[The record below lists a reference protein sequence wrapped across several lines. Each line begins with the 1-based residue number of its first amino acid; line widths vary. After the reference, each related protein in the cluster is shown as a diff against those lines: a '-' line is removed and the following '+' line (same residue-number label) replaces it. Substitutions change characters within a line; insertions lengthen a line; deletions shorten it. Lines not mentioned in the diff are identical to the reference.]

1 MYNDKMTESFELKIA
16 QIEKEIEEENSRSNI
31 NRIKARQFMFF
42 ILFGADEETRATLEQ
57 KVRDLLRNPDAC
69 EFIEITDVES
79 SDSYNELL
87 KQAISRASSKFVDVS
102 DLNHFLMC
110 PVIFSNNPIKVDVV
124 STLHAI
130 GECLNNNSKEPTW
143 QPFLIIN
150 LDDSQYD
157 NIYKAFSDMITFIR
171 SDTAGKNEIINRCCV
186 LSDKDGNGFQVTLEN
201 IMQTIAMTV
210 VLQNVASEKSVSD
223 QAVANTVTISSNSVE
238 NNDLFFTAR
247 NAAITH
253 PIRSI
258 TMQRMRS
265 AIDYFSGKTD
275 ESSNDALAHINYS
288 FINSIIKPVF
298 DKLPTINQKITYF
311 PLYSV
316 MQGPDFEKRIANVAY
331 KFYEEPLRGNEAI
344 SKQLDQAKEAFLG
357 NFFAA
362 NGSLSYLKQLIQD
375 GTLAKNFM
383 DSAKN
388 SLFSADS
395 NEQLPDKSKL
405 SEFNSGVY
413 LNVRNR
419 CKAMIDGAGTK
430 LLTDL
435 STSLCDESTIA
446 AIDKIEETFA
456 CAKEVVDE
464 RIRKLSALETV
475 LVLDRGHTSGNSD
488 DVQSKW
494 IIDAAAKNPK
504 DFSDFNKEFD
514 SLIYKMIQQK
524 EIADIGLMLD
534 VCYKAV
540 KNKDSNIE
548 YLNKLSHEC
557 QVNEDSAVEFA
568 SAVEK
573 NWCYTLRFMKHDE
586 HTDITCIIGDPE
598 NRFCHVLK
606 NRFDAALYEFKGFDR
621 IDVLHISAP
630 FAPDNIRE
638 WSVIEE
644 RSKAQ

>member
-31 NRIKARQFMFF
+31 NRIKARHFMFF
-42 ILFGADEETRATLEQ
+42 ILLGADEETRATLEQ

-79 SDSYNELL
+79 SDSYNELVQ
-87 KQAISRASSKFVDVS
+87 QAIDRASSKLVDVQ
-102 DLNHFLMC
+102 DLNHFFLC
-110 PVIFSNNPIKVDVV
+110 PVLFSNNTSKVDTV
-124 STLHAI
+124 STLRSI
-130 GECLNNNSKEPTW
+130 NQYVLDLGKDPIW
-143 QPFLIIN
+143 QPFVVIN
-150 LDDSQYD
+150 ISVEQYE
-157 NIYKAFSDMITFIR
+157 NIYNAFSDMKDFIR
-171 SDTAGKNEIINRCCV
+171 SGTAGNHEIINRCCV

-223 QAVANTVTISSNSVE
+223 QAVANTVTIASNSIE

-288 FINSIIKPVF
+288 FINKIIKPVF

-316 MQGPDFEKRIANVAY
+316 IQGPDFEKRIASVAY
-331 KFYEEPLRGNEAI
+331 KFYEEPLRGEEAI

-383 DSAKN
+383 DNAKN
-388 SLFSADS
+388 SLFSPDS
-395 NEQLPDKSKL
+395 NEQLPDKPKL

-446 AIDKIEETFA
+446 AIDKIEETFT
-456 CAKEVVDE
+456 CAKDVVDE

-475 LVLDRGHTSGNSD
+475 LVLDRGHDNSRD
-488 DVQSKW
+488 KW
-494 IIDAAAKNPK
+494 IVDAAAKNPK
-504 DFSDFNKEFD
+504 EYSEFNKEFD

-534 VCYKAV
+534 VCYKAA

-548 YLNKLSHEC
+548 YLNKLSYEC
-557 QVNEDSAVEFA
+557 QVNEDRAVEFA

-606 NRFDAALYEFKGFDR
+606 NRFDATLYEFKGFDR

-630 FAPDNIRE
+630 FAPENIRE
-638 WSVIEE
+638 WSKIEE
-644 RSKAQ
+644 RRQAQ